1 MRIEV
6 RPADWAGF
14 AEVMGEK
21 GGCGGCWCML
31 WRLSR
36 KDWTAGAGQG
46 NREAMKA
53 VFETGPPPGLVGWLG
68 KEPVG
73 WLQVDE
79 RAAFSR
85 LATSRVLKPVDD
97 APVWSVACFLTRKG
111 FRRQGISLQM
121 LRAACARVKARGGAI
136 LEGYPID
143 TPRERYPAVY
153 AWTGFVQTFRNAGF
167 EEVARRS
174 ETRPIMRRVLA

>member
-1 MRIEV
+1 MTIEV

-14 AEVMGEK
+14 TEVMGEK
-21 GGCGGCWCML
+21 GGCGGCWCMV

-36 KDWTAGAGQG
+36 KDWNAGAGQG
-46 NREAMKA
+46 NCEAMKA
-53 VFETGPPPGLVGWLG
+53 VFETGPPPGIIGWLG
-68 KEPVG
+68 EEPVG
-73 WLQVDE
+73 WLQVGE

-97 APVWSVACFLTRKG
+97 APVWSVACFFIKKG

-121 LRAACARVKARGGAI
+121 LRAACVHVKARGGAV

-153 AWTGFVQTFRNAGF
+153 AWTGFVRTFRNAGF
-167 EEVARRS
+167 DEVARRS
-174 ETRPIMRRVLA
+174 ETRPIMRKVLA